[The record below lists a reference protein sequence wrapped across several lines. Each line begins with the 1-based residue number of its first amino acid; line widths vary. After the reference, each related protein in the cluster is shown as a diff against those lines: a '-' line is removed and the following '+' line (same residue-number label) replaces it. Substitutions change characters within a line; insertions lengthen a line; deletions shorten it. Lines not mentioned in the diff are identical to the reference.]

1 MAMYESH
8 WRTIEHLQEEIEL
21 LQKMIATEKQE
32 DNDNHLI
39 RQWEEEIKSHT
50 SAIQSLKDIDMQSLR
65 VFCE

>member
-1 MAMYESH
+1 
-8 WRTIEHLQEEIEL
+8 
-21 LQKMIATEKQE
+21 MIATEKQE

-50 SAIQSLKDIDMQSLR
+50 SAIESLKDIDMQSLR